1 MENIVIGIE
10 GTVGAGKTSI
20 CRELLKD
27 IENSIILHGGEI
39 YRAIVYGMM
48 QTKTE
53 NTQDLDA
60 FDIMKKLGIEI
71 KLENKETVIYMN
83 GKKIDEKDL
92 QSKKSSMAVSKVSNI
107 ADNTRLYQFGKELID
122 KYREKYNV
130 ILSSRDIVKMY
141 PDVTYHFFI
150 DASIEERTNRKYMQY
165 NKEIPKEQIKEMIQV
180 RDELQ
185 EKSGYYKIYP
195 QTKIIDVTNCKSAKE
210 SEKLVLENMKEA
222 IKIGI

>member
-20 CRELLKD
+20 CRELLDK

-48 QTKTE
+48 KNKIKNTKE
-53 NTQDLDA
+53 LDA
-60 FDIMKKLGIEI
+60 FEIMQELGIEI
-71 KLENKETVIYMN
+71 KLENRETKIYMN
-83 GKKIDEKDL
+83 GKKINEKDL
-92 QSKKSSMAVSKVSNI
+92 QSKQASMAVSKISNI
-107 ADNTRLYQFGKELID
+107 ANNEKLYQFGKELID
-122 KYREKYNV
+122 EFKKKYNI

-165 NKEIPKEQIKEMIQV
+165 NKEIPKEQIKEMIQN

-195 QTKIIDVTNCKSAKE
+195 QTQIIDVTNCKSAKE
-210 SEKLVLENMKEA
+210 SAQMVLENMKE
-222 IKIGI
+222 KIANGI

>member
-48 QTKTE
+48 QKQIE
-53 NTQDLDA
+53 NAQNLDA

-83 GKKIDEKDL
+83 GKKVDEKDL
-92 QSKKSSMAVSKVSNI
+92 QSKKSSMAVSKVSNT

-130 ILSSRDIVKMY
+130 ILVGITKEGQWFSYTGPVL
-141 PDVTYHFFI
+141 TGFFI
-150 DASIEERTNRKYMQY
+150 TLN
-165 NKEIPKEQIKEMIQV
+165 EQIFF
-180 RDELQ
+180 
-185 EKSGYYKIYP
+185 
-195 QTKIIDVTNCKSAKE
+195 
-210 SEKLVLENMKEA
+210 
-222 IKIGI
+222 IGIFFFCTFPVFRQNTDKHKFCPVKNANVERMRPKSSAYDNFFFSK

>member
-1 MENIVIGIE
+1 MKNVVIGIE

-20 CRELLKD
+20 CRELLND
-27 IENSIILHGGEI
+27 IDNSIILHGGEI

-48 QTKTE
+48 QTKIDYTH
-53 NTQDLDA
+53 NLDA

-107 ADNTRLYQFGKELID
+107 ADNTKLYEFGKELID

-130 ILSSRDIVKMY
+130 VLSSRDIVKMY

-150 DASIEERTNRKYMQY
+150 EASIDERTNRKYMQY
-165 NKEIPKEQIKEMIQV
+165 NKEIPKEQIK
-180 RDELQ
+180 
-185 EKSGYYKIYP
+185 
-195 QTKIIDVTNCKSAKE
+195 
-210 SEKLVLENMKEA
+210 
-222 IKIGI
+222 

>member
-1 MENIVIGIE
+1 MKNVVIGIE

-27 IENSIILHGGEI
+27 IDNSIILHGGEI

-48 QTKTE
+48 QTKIDYTH
-53 NTQDLDA
+53 NLDA

-107 ADNTRLYQFGKELID
+107 ADNTKLYEFGKELID

-150 DASIEERTNRKYMQY
+150 EASIDERTNRKYMQY
-165 NKEIPKEQIKEMIQV
+165 NKEIPKEQIKEMIQA

-185 EKSGYYKIYP
+185 KKSGYYDIYT
-195 QTKIIDVTNCKSAKE
+195 QTIIIDVTNCKSAKE
-210 SEKLVLENMKEA
+210 AERLVLENMKEA
-222 IKIGI
+222 IRVGI